1 VGRPRTNVVSSW
13 RGKGGLAEFC
23 ERYSDSFNRWWDDLG
38 ELHLDPKTA
47 ALLVSGVADE
57 AGDSTQAK
65 LSSKRDAM
73 IAAMQVATREIRKS

>member
-1 VGRPRTNVVSSW
+1 
-13 RGKGGLAEFC
+13 
-23 ERYSDSFNRWWDDLG
+23 LG